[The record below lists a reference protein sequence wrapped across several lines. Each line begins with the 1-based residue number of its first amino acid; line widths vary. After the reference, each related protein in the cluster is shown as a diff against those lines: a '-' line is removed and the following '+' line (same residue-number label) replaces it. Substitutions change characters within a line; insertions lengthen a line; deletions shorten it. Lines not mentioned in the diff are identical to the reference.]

1 MWYNSLVKNN
11 IREHPLIMGLFG
23 RKKEQ
28 KNEPV
33 ENKTNNSI
41 SDEMKIIL
49 AAREED
55 KQEKIERAE
64 ERQQAQKEADE
75 KFLQIEEQAKGA
87 AERILKDGFAPKGM
101 TFFMLCDE
109 VPFDAAPEKEGNIIV
124 KGNVRGTIKNNTEV
138 FLYQDIGGRY
148 SVKIEKIRNDS
159 REYVDELTDGRAELE
174 ITRGDIP
181 LPTDPDEDASKP
193 VKRFAVIS
201 DAVGI
206 EDTKD
211 PACKGMVASGN
222 PRTIAMLCEYGKYGD
237 EPIYFSMVM
246 DCLMTSEFVTPAKIG
261 PAKNGR
267 SNVGFI
273 GVSPKQHPDKS
284 FLPVFTDNRLCIRA
298 MKNSFSKQG
307 GPDQRISLSFA
318 QVAAISKD
326 QNHHGFL
333 VNPGGPVT
341 ITIPKDLVEKMV
353 ESQTFIER
361 FGHGA
366 GDNASLALGG
376 TGSRALDNFIA
387 NGGPDV
393 PGVEPVLISNPSDT
407 PEFSAIE
414 NMVKKYCGAHSDI
427 AKVLILVLTPQKNRN
442 DKAYLC
448 IMDCPDGSF
457 EANCNGLAGAIK
469 PFLKGIKRIQ
479 FQQFSKMNKE
489 GFPKKVQWL
498 YSKLPQ

>member
-1 MWYNSLVKNN
+1 
-11 IREHPLIMGLFG
+11 MGLFG
-23 RKKEQ
+23 KKKEQ
-28 KNEPV
+28 NNEPV
-33 ENKTNNSI
+33 ENKANSTL

-64 ERQQAQKEADE
+64 ERQQAQKEADQ
-75 KFLQIEEQAKGA
+75 KFLQIEMQAKEA
-87 AERILKDGFAPKGM
+87 ADRIIHGDSIPKGM

-109 VPFDAAPEKEGNIIV
+109 IPFDAEPEKEGNIIV

-138 FLYQDIGGRY
+138 FLYQDVGCKY
-148 SVKIEKIRNDS
+148 SVKIEKIRNDR
-159 REYVDELTDGRAELE
+159 REYVDELSDDRAEIE

-193 VKRFAVIS
+193 VKRFAVLT
-201 DAVGI
+201 DASGI
-206 EDTKD
+206 DDTKD

-246 DCLMTSEFVTPAKIG
+246 DCLMTSEFVTPAKIS
-261 PAKNGR
+261 PARNGK
-267 SNVGFI
+267 STVGFI

-284 FLPVFTDNRLCIRA
+284 FLPVFTDNRLCLKA

-318 QVAAISKD
+318 QVAAVSRD
-326 QNHHGFL
+326 QHHHGFI

-341 ITIPKDLVEKMV
+341 ISIPKELVDKMV
-353 ESQTFIER
+353 DSSVFKER
-361 FGHGA
+361 FGAGA

-376 TGSRALDNFIA
+376 SGNRALDNFIA
-387 NGGPDV
+387 NGGPDI
-393 PGVEPVLISNPSDT
+393 PGVQPVLINNPSDT
-407 PEFSAIE
+407 PEFTAIA

-427 AKVLILVLTPQKNRN
+427 AKVLILVVTPQNNRN
-442 DKAYLC
+442 DKSYLC
-448 IMDCPDGSF
+448 IMDCPDNSF
-457 EANCNGLAGAIK
+457 ESNCNGLAGAIK

-489 GFPKKVQWL
+489 GFPEKVNWL

>member
-1 MWYNSLVKNN
+1 
-11 IREHPLIMGLFG
+11 MGLFG
-23 RKKEQ
+23 KKKEQ
-28 KNEPV
+28 NNEPV
-33 ENKTNNSI
+33 ENKTNSTL

-64 ERQQAQKEADE
+64 ERQQAQKEADQ
-75 KFLQIEEQAKGA
+75 KFLQIEQQAKEASDMIVHG
-87 AERILKDGFAPKGM
+87 ECIPKGM
-101 TFFMLCDE
+101 TFFVLCDE
-109 VPFDAAPEKEGNIIV
+109 IPFDAAPEKEGNVIV
-124 KGNVRGTIKNNTEV
+124 KGNVRGTIRNNTEV
-138 FLYQDIGGRY
+138 FLYQDIGCKY
-148 SVKIEKIRNDS
+148 SVKIEKIRNGR
-159 REYVDELTDGRAELE
+159 REYVDELSDERAEIE

-193 VKRFAVIS
+193 VKRFALLT
-201 DAVGI
+201 DAEGI
-206 EDTKD
+206 DDTKD

-237 EPIYFSMVM
+237 EPMYFSMVM
-246 DCLMTSEFVTPAKIG
+246 DCLMTSEFVTPAKIS
-261 PAKNGR
+261 PARNGR
-267 SNVGFI
+267 STVNFI
-273 GVSPKQHPDKS
+273 GVSPKQNPDKS
-284 FLPVFTDNRLCIRA
+284 FLPVFTDNRLCLRA

-318 QVAAISKD
+318 QVAAVSRD
-326 QNHHGFL
+326 PHHHGFI

-341 ITIPKDLVEKMV
+341 ISIPKDLVDKMV
-353 ESQTFIER
+353 DSTVFKER
-361 FGHGA
+361 FGAGA

-376 TGSRALDNFIA
+376 SGNRALDNFIA
-387 NGGPDV
+387 NGGPDI
-393 PGVEPVLISNPSDT
+393 PGVQPVLINNPSDT

-427 AKVLILVLTPQKNRN
+427 AKVLILVLTPQNNRN
-442 DKAYLC
+442 DKSYLC
-448 IMDCPDGSF
+448 IVDCPDASF

-489 GFPKKVQWL
+489 GFPEKVTWL